1 VILLLTFEKNEI
13 LSTTD
18 VIKNFSDC
26 RKITKEKS
34 RTIIFKNNKPDLVML
49 DIQEYENMCNL
60 ISLLEDLDIQAVLKE
75 RLKDDTGKRYSLDEI
90 GSMYNLK

>member
-1 VILLLTFEKNEI
+1 MLTFEKNEI

>member
-1 VILLLTFEKNEI
+1 MLTFEKDEI

-26 RKITKEKS
+26 RKLTKEKS

-49 DIQEYENMCNL
+49 DIDEYENMCNL
-60 ISLLEDLDIQAVLKE
+60 ISLLEDLDIQAILGE
-75 RLKDDTGKRYSLDEI
+75 RIEKDNGKRYSLDEI
-90 GSMYNLK
+90 GKMYDLG